1 MTTNMDRATLSE
13 EDRVNAMRGYKA
25 AINNP
30 RVSEEAKQH
39 ARDVLDNE
47 LGGDAPSFAIYE
59 AQDAGKEPTRV
70 AGGLKAALRNPRVS
84 DAAKESAREQ
94 LDQMN
99 QYMTERDKSS
109 DRPEGRLK

>member
-1 MTTNMDRATLSE
+1 MDRATLSE

-25 AINNP
+25 YVCPSIHLQRQTLTQTTMYPIDTNTCLSNSAINNP

-70 AGGLKAALRNPRVS
+70 AGGLKA
-84 DAAKESAREQ
+84 
-94 LDQMN
+94 
-99 QYMTERDKSS
+99 
-109 DRPEGRLK
+109 

>member
-1 MTTNMDRATLSE
+1 MST
-13 EDRVNAMRGYKA
+13 VKP
-25 AINNP
+25 AI
-30 RVSEEAKQH
+30 KQ
-39 ARDVLDNE
+39 
-47 LGGDAPSFAIYE
+47 
-59 AQDAGKEPTRV
+59 
-70 AGGLKAALRNPRVS
+70 LKRSPDSDGCTYSALRNPRVS